1 MTGCLSETEHVALLQ
16 PSVSGSSGQSPLASH
31 PHPGERYWKMPR
43 DKGFDK
49 LFDELEAALI
59 TSRAMNLKSISD
71 LLLLAFGEATQ
82 RMSAELVK
90 VDKKKSKKK

>member
-1 MTGCLSETEHVALLQ
+1 MIGCLSEIEHVGSLQ
-16 PSVSGSSGQSPLASH
+16 PSVSGGSSQSSLASH
-31 PHPGERYWKMPR
+31 LHPGERNWKMPR
-43 DKGFDK
+43 AKGFDK
-49 LFDELEAALI
+49 LFDQLEAALI
-59 TSRAMNLKSISD
+59 TSRAMKLKSISD